1 MKIKIGDYVKVKE
14 GTKDPDFDMFLIG
27 GYQGRVFSIEKNSE
41 ETLIEIK
48 WDKQTLLKMPKI
60 MRNRFKNEDLEP
72 EIIHLLSDEVEIISS
87 GVR

>member
-27 GYQGRVFSIEKNSE
+27 GYQGRVFHIGENPD
-41 ETLIEIK
+41 ETLIGIT

-60 MRNRFKNEDLEP
+60 MRNRCINDYLEYDKMF
-72 EIIHLLSDEVEIISS
+72 LLSDEVEIIS
-87 GVR
+87 